1 MLESSEPGIKLRAMI
16 KSAIDDERITPD
28 EREQIM
34 MLADEDGIIDK
45 QEQALLAQLQDM
57 IQNGTVKMVQ
67 SS

>member
-45 QEQALLAQLQDM
+45 QEQALLVQLQDM